1 MQGKIKRR
9 PGRLQYFRPVDS
21 IAGAMSSPELLGSMF
36 SGGSDLK
43 KNSGKKRRT
52 ITAHLRPQPEP

>member
-1 MQGKIKRR
+1 MA
-9 PGRLQYFRPVDS
+9 D
-21 IAGAMSSPELLGSMF
+21 AMSSLELLRNTF

-52 ITAHLRPQPEP
+52 SRLT